1 MPLCRTK
8 EQANNGASQAFR
20 LYSGTGSPG
29 HNLCLALGGAEA
41 DGKQSD
47 AHVNPLRGRGDPADF
62 SAEYKG
68 LRPPTPGPVTSR
80 EQGLLDTGDQ
90 TSQEYLQE
98 ALKERKRQHQC
109 HCHKGCLRGS
119 VQEFFSCGVS
129 SWSPKFAFSWPTFTH
144 LISSPFISPLYFLSL
159 DEKSRGL
166 GPRCSWAVALTSSPY
181 LSCPP

>member
-1 MPLCRTK
+1 MGQARLSDYIQGQAPPGTTSVWPWGVQRRMGSKVMPMSTLC
-8 EQANNGASQAFR
+8 
-20 LYSGTGSPG
+20 
-29 HNLCLALGGAEA
+29 GG
-41 DGKQSD
+41 
-47 AHVNPLRGRGDPADF
+47 GDPADF

-80 EQGLLDTGDQ
+80 EQGLLDIGDQ

-98 ALKERKRQHQC
+98 ALKERKRQRQC

-144 LISSPFISPLYFLSL
+144 LISSPFISPLYFYHWMRNP
-159 DEKSRGL
+159 EVWAPGAAGL
-166 GPRCSWAVALTSSPY
+166 WP
-181 LSCPP
+181 